1 MKKTLSTR
9 EAYAE
14 TLIELARHNGK
25 IVALVSDTKSRIG
38 DFDKFFPNRF
48 FNIGIAEQNMIGV
61 AAGLAISGKMPFVSA
76 MSTFLSMR
84 CFEQVRTDI
93 AYPNLNVKLVG
104 SEGGVCYGNQASTHH
119 SLEDIALYRTIP
131 NMTILVPADAV
142 ETIKATKSAAEHIGP
157 VYIRITTLEEEP
169 LIYEND
175 NYDFKIGKAIT
186 LREGNDISIIAT
198 GRMVFKALLASEE
211 LLGEGINVRVIN
223 MHTIKPIDK
232 DILIK
237 AAKETGRI
245 VTIEEHNIVG
255 GLGSAIA
262 EVVGEESPVPIKR
275 LGFRDVFSIPGSSN
289 EIFDYYGLT
298 KEKIAET
305 IKKFL
310 QSNST

>member
-1 MKKTLSTR
+1 MNKTLSTR
-9 EAYAE
+9 KAYAE
-14 TLIELARHNGK
+14 TLIGLATHNEK

-38 DFDKFFPNRF
+38 DFDKFFPDRF

-61 AAGLAISGKMPFVSA
+61 AAGLAISGKLPFVSA

-104 SEGGVCYGNQASTHH
+104 SEGGVSYGNLASTHH
-119 SLEDIALYRTIP
+119 SLEDIALYRAIP

-198 GRMVFKALLASEE
+198 GRMVFKALLASEK
-211 LLGEGINVRVIN
+211 LLSEGINIRLIN

-232 DILIK
+232 EILIK

-245 VTIEEHNIVG
+245 VTIEEHNIIG
-255 GLGSAIA
+255 GLGSAVT
-262 EVVGEESPVPIKR
+262 EVVGEEFPVPIKR
-275 LGFRDVFSIPGSSN
+275 LGFRDVFSIPGSSD
-289 EIFDYYGLT
+289 EIFDHYGLT
-298 KEKIAET
+298 GEKIAET

-310 QSNST
+310 RK